1 MDPDTIPTE
10 PTTDIEPPA
19 TAVVTGPSLA
29 STSPAAGRGRGS
41 MIHRAA
47 IGLALVLTF
56 SVGIGV
62 GLLAMPAL
70 GTVGTTT
77 PSPTASAATADFGL
91 IREAW
96 DVLHSKYVGADE
108 LNDKELIYGAINGM
122 TEAVGDTGHTSFL
135 TPEERASRANDLSG
149 QYVGIGVRIDT
160 AEDGLPLDHRR
171 LPRQPG
177 REGRAGRRRRDRRGR
192 RQADDGPHDRRRRHL
207 GARRGRFLGGGHGPA
222 GRQGKEREVSMIR
235 AAVAVDPVSWTLVP
249 GTKTALIRL
258 DQFSTGAA
266 DDLKKALGQ
275 AREAGADRLVLDL
288 RGNPG
293 GYVNEADAVASQ
305 FLKNGTVFVE
315 RGADGKE
322 TTHPVT
328 PGGTATDLPLI
339 VLVDGGTA
347 SSSEI
352 VSGAIQDAGRAQI
365 VGIKTFGTG
374 TVLGEF
380 PLTDGSALRVGTVEW
395 LTPSGRRIWH
405 EGITPD
411 VVVERATDV
420 APLDPEEVGKLTPA
434 EVDAIKDPQLARA
447 LSLVADVSAPTRR
460 LTARAR
466 CERQRQVISAVS
478 GRPGWT
484 TVGSVL
490 SASGGAVCGSTQSA
504 SSGEV

>member
-77 PSPTASAATADFGL
+77 PSPTGSAATADFGL

-160 AEDGLPLDHRR
+160 AEDGLPLIIGVFPDSPAEKAGLAVGDEIVAVDGKPTTGHTIDDVVTWVRGEAGSSVVVTVR
-171 LPRQPG
+171 PG
-177 REGRAGRRRRDRRGR
+177 AK
-192 RQADDGPHDRRRRHL
+192 
-207 GARRGRFLGGGHGPA
+207 
-222 GRQGKEREVSMIR
+222 GKEREVSMIR

-305 FLKNGTVFVE
+305 FLKSGTVFVE

-328 PGGTATDLPLI
+328 PGGVGNRPAAHRARRRRDGQ
-339 VLVDGGTA
+339 LVRDRVGRHPGRRPGPDRRDQDVRDRDGPRRVPAHRRVGP
-347 SSSEI
+347 
-352 VSGAIQDAGRAQI
+352 AGRHGRVADPQRPPDLAR
-365 VGIKTFGTG
+365 GDHPGCRRRARHRCRAARSRG
-374 TVLGEF
+374 SRQADPGRGRR
-380 PLTDGSALRVGTVEW
+380 DQGSAARPRPE
-395 LTPSGRRIWH
+395 PRR
-405 EGITPD
+405 
-411 VVVERATDV
+411 
-420 APLDPEEVGKLTPA
+420 
-434 EVDAIKDPQLARA
+434 
-447 LSLVADVSAPTRR
+447 RR
-460 LTARAR
+460 LGARPAADR
-466 CERQRQVISAVS
+466 
-478 GRPGWT
+478 
-484 TVGSVL
+484 
-490 SASGGAVCGSTQSA
+490 
-504 SSGEV
+504 